1 MTTTMDTQIREQ
13 TLSLLLKTFGN
24 THTNKAIYE
33 CAEEWCNKQVTTAG
47 LVSYFKA
54 YYGNERQEGS
64 QTNNQKSKGAS

>member
-1 MTTTMDTQIREQ
+1 MKHGTMTMDTQIREQ
-13 TLSLLLKTFGN
+13 TLLLLLKNFGN

-33 CAEEWCNKQVTTAG
+33 CADDWCSKQVTTAG

-64 QTNNQKSKGAS
+64 QKNNKAG